1 VTVWLQVVAELSQP
15 DEAGSLTDLGLRP
28 GGRVKLI
35 KSNTVVLENPL
46 RFVHRRLRYISS
58 SVVKVKVKV
67 RYLI

>member
-1 VTVWLQVVAELSQP
+1 MIIVYISDLWMQVVAELGQP

-46 RFVHRRLRYISS
+46 RFVQNPR
-58 SVVKVKVKV
+58 
-67 RYLI
+67 

>member
-1 VTVWLQVVAELSQP
+1 MITLNAIYSSDLWLQVVAELGHR

-46 RFVHRRLRYISS
+46 RLVQSP
-58 SVVKVKVKV
+58 K
-67 RYLI
+67 